1 MMKFTI
7 TVSASSANIGPGF
20 DCTGMA
26 LNRYNR
32 FTFEQQEKPEF
43 VGFDEEF
50 RNENNLVYKGYEWA
64 LRFLNVPKTKNWKVT
79 YSGEVPVGKGF
90 GSSSTCIVAG
100 VAAAFEAAEIEWS
113 KEDLARIA
121 SLFEGHPDNV
131 CPAVFG
137 GFAGAL
143 IDEDEIYVTRFPI
156 HPDLQFCALI
166 PGFRLSTQKAREVIP
181 KTQTLCN
188 AQKNLARALFLP
200 EAFRTGDPALL
211 NAATQDCLH
220 QPYRAALIEGYEEAR
235 AAARASGAL
244 AVFLS
249 GAGPILLAVSD
260 RDITVNLSR
269 RLSEIPG
276 DWHAE
281 PIEPDRSGIRLEGC
295 RFYRGDTKKKTE
307 EKNV

>member
-26 LNRYNR
+26 LSRYNR
-32 FTFEQQEKPEF
+32 FTFEEQEKAEF

-50 RNENNLVYKGYEWA
+50 SNENNLVYKGYQWA
-64 LRFLNVPKTKNWKVT
+64 LDFLKAPQTKNWKIS

-100 VAAAFEAAEIEWS
+100 VCAAFEAAGKEWN
-113 KEDLARIA
+113 KADLARIA

-143 IDEDEIYVTRFPI
+143 IEGDEIYVSHFPI
-156 HPDLQFCALI
+156 HEKLQFTALI
-166 PGFRLSTQKAREVIP
+166 PNFRLSTQKAREAIP

-188 AQKNLARALFLP
+188 AQRNLARVLFLP

-211 NAATQDCLH
+211 QAATKDCLH
-220 QPYRAALIEGYEEAR
+220 QPYRAVLIEGYEEAR
-235 AAARASGAL
+235 NAALKSGAL

-260 RDITVNLSR
+260 KDLSAE
-269 RLSEIPG
+269 LSAKLASVPG
-276 DWHAE
+276 GWHAE
-281 PIEPDRSGIRLEGC
+281 KIEVDREGIRLEGC
-295 RFYRGDTKKKTE
+295 RFYRERKE
-307 EKNV
+307 NA